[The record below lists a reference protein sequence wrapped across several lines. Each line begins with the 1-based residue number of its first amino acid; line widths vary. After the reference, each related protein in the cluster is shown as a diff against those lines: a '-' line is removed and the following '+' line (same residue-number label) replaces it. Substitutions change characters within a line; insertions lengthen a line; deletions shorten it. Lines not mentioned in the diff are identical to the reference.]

1 MRIKRSISPIA
12 LLFSSVSAI
21 LGSGWLFSAYF
32 TSQLAGPA
40 AILAWVIGG
49 ITSVVIA
56 FVFAELCTA
65 FPVTGSSTRIPLLSH
80 GTLVSFVFSWIIWLS
95 YMALTPTEVQAVV
108 QYIAF
113 YFPNLTHS
121 QGALTSEG
129 YIVATGLML
138 AVSAINT
145 YSLQWL
151 IRANSALTYLKLLIP
166 IILSLVVLAYF
177 HQPAHFVHKEAG
189 GFAPYGMHGVFA
201 AITTG
206 GIVFA
211 FTGFKQAAELAGEA
225 KNPAKALPFA
235 IIGSIVICL
244 VVFLLLQAAFLGSMN
259 EQNLANGWHH
269 LDLSGAMSPLAS
281 ILQQDH
287 LVALLPLL
295 YIGALAGPLASGL
308 MYCSSSSRSLF
319 GMSKNGYLPLAL
331 QRITAQG
338 NPMIA
343 ILVNFVVGM
352 LMFAPLPGWD
362 KMVGF
367 LSSLMSLTYAIAP
380 IALLA
385 LRRQMPDIERPF
397 KLPFTPV
404 WSWLAFYIA
413 TLMSYWSGWETVSK
427 ISIALAIGL
436 VVFFGYHCF
445 SERGRSFKIDWKES
459 TWMWPYFIGLTVLSY
474 VGNFGT
480 GHHLLPFGWDFVI
493 IGIFC
498 AAIMMLAMRF
508 RLPNADTQHYVKTFS
523 EDAVAT
529 K

>member
-40 AILAWVIGG
+40 ALLAWVIGG
-49 ITSVVIA
+49 VTSIVIA

-80 GTLVSFVFSWIIWLS
+80 GTLVSFVFSWVIWLS

-113 YFPNLTHS
+113 YFPNLTHD
-121 QGALTSEG
+121 QGALTTNG
-129 YIVATGLML
+129 YVIATLLML
-138 AVSAINT
+138 AVSAVNT

-151 IRANSALTYLKLLIP
+151 IRANSALTYLKLIIP
-166 IILSLVVLAYF
+166 IIISLVILGYF
-177 HQPAHFVHKEAG
+177 HQPAHIVHQEAG
-189 GFAPYGMHGVFA
+189 GFAPFGMHGVFA
-201 AITTG
+201 AITSG

-225 KNPAKALPFA
+225 KNPAKALPIA

-244 VVFLLLQAAFLGSMN
+244 VVFLLLQTAFLTSMN
-259 EQNLANGWHH
+259 SHNLANGWHN
-269 LDLSGAMSPLAS
+269 LDLSGAMSPLAAT
-281 ILQQDH
+281 LQQDH
-287 LVALLPLL
+287 LTTLLPLP

-331 QRITAQG
+331 QRITTHG
-338 NPMIA
+338 NPITA
-343 ILVNFVVGM
+343 IMVNFVVGM

-380 IALLA
+380 IALIA
-385 LRRQMPDIERPF
+385 LRRQMPDIKRPF

-427 ISIALAIGL
+427 ISFALAIGL

-445 SERGRSFKIDWKES
+445 PARGRSFKIDWRES
-459 TWMWPYFIGLTVLSY
+459 TWMWPYFIGLTLLSY
-474 VGNFGT
+474 IGDFGT
-480 GHHLLPFGWDFVI
+480 GKHLIPFGMDFVI
-493 IGIFC
+493 IGVFC
-498 AAIMMLAMRF
+498 ALIMMLAVRF
-508 RLPNADTQHYVKTFS
+508 RLPDESTKEYVSTFTEHS
-523 EDAVAT
+523 LS
-529 K
+529 

>member
-32 TSQLAGPA
+32 TSKLAGPSA
-40 AILAWVIGG
+40 LLAWVIGG
-49 ITSVVIA
+49 VTSIIIA

-80 GTLVSFVFSWIIWLS
+80 GTLVSFVFSWVIWLS
-95 YMALTPTEVQAVV
+95 YMALAPTEVQAVV
-108 QYIAF
+108 QYLAF
-113 YFPNLTHS
+113 YFPSLTHT
-121 QGALTSEG
+121 QGALTSTG
-129 YIVATGLML
+129 YITATFLML
-138 AVSAINT
+138 AISAINT

-151 IRANSALTYLKLLIP
+151 IRANNALTYLKLIIP
-166 IILSLVVLAYF
+166 IIIALVILAYF
-177 HQPAHFVHKEAG
+177 HQPSHLIHKEAG
-189 GFAPYGMHGVFA
+189 GFAPFGMHGIFA
-201 AITTG
+201 AITSG

-225 KNPAKALPFA
+225 KNPAKALPIA

-244 VVFLLLQAAFLGSMN
+244 IIFLLLQTAFLTSMN
-259 EQNLANGWHH
+259 SHNLAGGWHR
-269 LDLSGAMSPLAS
+269 LDLSGAMSPLSAT
-281 ILQQDH
+281 LQQDH
-287 LVALLPLL
+287 LTSLLPLL

-319 GMSKNGYLPLAL
+319 GMSKNGYLPVAL
-331 QRITAQG
+331 QRITTQG
-338 NPMIA
+338 NPITA
-343 ILVNFVVGM
+343 IMVNFVVGM
-352 LMFAPLPGWD
+352 LMFAPLPGWE

-385 LRRQMPDIERPF
+385 LRQQMPDIKRPF
-397 KLPFTPV
+397 KLPLTPL
-404 WSWLAFYIA
+404 WAWLAFYIA

-436 VVFFGYHCF
+436 ILFFGYHTF
-445 SERGRSFKIDWKES
+445 SNRGRSFKIDWKES
-459 TWMWPYFIGLTVLSY
+459 TWLWPYFIGLTLISY
-474 VGNFGT
+474 LGNFGD
-480 GHHLLPFGWDFVI
+480 GKHLLPFGLDFII

-498 AAIMMLAMRF
+498 AIIMALAMRF
-508 RLPNADTQHYVKTFS
+508 RLPDADTKHYVSTLV
-523 EDAVAT
+523 EAAG
-529 K
+529 

>member
-1 MRIKRSISPIA
+1 MRIKRSISPVA

-40 AILAWVIGG
+40 ALIAWLIGG
-49 ITSVVIA
+49 VTSIIIA

-95 YMALTPTEVQAVV
+95 YMALAPTEVQAVV
-108 QYIAF
+108 QYLAF
-113 YFPNLTHS
+113 YFPSLTQS
-121 QGALTSEG
+121 QGVLTTTG
-129 YIVATGLML
+129 YISATLLML
-138 AVSAINT
+138 VISAINT
-145 YSLQWL
+145 YSLYWL
-151 IRANSALTYLKLLIP
+151 IRANNALTYLKLIIP
-166 IILSLVVLAYF
+166 IIIAITILIHF
-177 HQPAHFVHKEAG
+177 HQPAHLIHPEAG
-189 GFAPYGMHGVFA
+189 GVSPFGMHGIFA
-201 AITTG
+201 AITSG

-225 KNPAKALPFA
+225 KNPAKALPIA

-244 VVFLLLQAAFLGSMN
+244 IIFLLLQAAFLTSMN
-259 EQNLANGWHH
+259 ADNLAHGWHH
-269 LDLSGAMSPLAS
+269 LDLSGVTSPLAAT
-281 ILQQDH
+281 LQQDH
-287 LVALLPLL
+287 LTTLLPLL

-319 GMSKNGYLPLAL
+319 GMSKNGYLPISL

-338 NPMIA
+338 NPITA
-343 ILVNFVVGM
+343 IMVNFAVGM
-352 LMFAPLPGWD
+352 LMFAPLPGWE

-385 LRRQMPDIERPF
+385 LRRQMPDIKRPF

-404 WSWLAFYIA
+404 WAWLAFYIA
-413 TLMSYWSGWETVSK
+413 TLMSYWSGWETISK
-427 ISIALAIGL
+427 ISIALIAGL
-436 VVFFGYHCF
+436 ILFFGYRLF
-445 SERGRSFKIDWKES
+445 SPRGRSCKIDWKES
-459 TWMWPYFIGLTVLSY
+459 TWLWPYLLGLTLISY
-474 VGNFGT
+474 LGNFG
-480 GHHLLPFGWDFVI
+480 HSKHILPLDIDFIV

-498 AAIMMLAMRF
+498 ALIMMLALRF
-508 RLPNADTQHYVKTFS
+508 RLPNANTQHYVTTLT
-523 EDAVAT
+523 EVT
-529 K
+529 G

>member
-40 AILAWVIGG
+40 ALLAWVIGG
-49 ITSVVIA
+49 ITSIVIA

-80 GTLVSFVFSWIIWLS
+80 GTLVSFVFSWVIWLS

-113 YFPNLTHS
+113 YFPNLTHTE
-121 QGALTSEG
+121 GALTTQG
-129 YIVATGLML
+129 YVVATLLML

-151 IRANSALTYLKLLIP
+151 LRANSMLTYLKLIIP
-166 IILSLVVLAYF
+166 IVISLVILAYF
-177 HQPAHFVHKEAG
+177 HQPAHIVHKEAG
-189 GFAPYGMHGVFA
+189 GFAPFGMHGVFA
-201 AITTG
+201 AITSG

-225 KNPAKALPFA
+225 RNPAKALPIA

-244 VVFLLLQAAFLGSMN
+244 IVFLLLQTAFLTSMN
-259 EQNLANGWHH
+259 AHNLAEGWRN
-269 LDLSGAMSPLAS
+269 LNLSGAMSPLAAT
-281 ILQQDH
+281 LEQDH
-287 LVALLPLL
+287 LSSLLPLL

-331 QRITAQG
+331 QRITTHG
-338 NPMIA
+338 NPIYA
-343 ILVNFVVGM
+343 IMVNFVVGM

-385 LRRQMPDIERPF
+385 LRKQMPEIKRPF

-427 ISIALAIGL
+427 ISFALAIGL
-436 VVFFGYHCF
+436 VLFFGYHWF
-445 SERGRSFKIDWKES
+445 TERGRAFKIDWRES
-459 TWMWPYFIGLTVLSY
+459 TWMWPYFIGLTILSY
-474 VGNFGT
+474 IGDFGT
-480 GHHLLPFGWDFVI
+480 GKHLLPFGVDFVI

-498 AAIMMLAMRF
+498 AVIMMLAMRY
-508 RLPNADTQHYVKTFS
+508 RLPDENTKQYVSTFAEQS
-523 EDAVAT
+523 ASN
-529 K
+529 